1 MSKANNLRLLVAI
14 GACSA
19 ALCLGFVTGSAQ
31 AAAPA
36 SARSIQLVSAHSL
49 YRWQARP
56 SMRIPLGAAF
66 TVHVPH
72 GTTDLDLY
80 QSVLACQSQRPAA
93 YPFCVAGSH
102 IDVHRSGAAYVI
114 EVTSPE
120 RPLAMDI
127 QHRADAATAH
137 KG

>member
-1 MSKANNLRLLVAI
+1 MSKANNLRLLIAI
-14 GACSA
+14 AASGAALGLGSA
-19 ALCLGFVTGSAQ
+19 ASTAK

-36 SARSIQLVSAHSL
+36 SAIQLVGAHAL

-72 GTTDLDLY
+72 GTTDADLY
-80 QSVLACQSQRPAA
+80 ERVLACQSQRPSA

-114 EVTSPE
+114 EVTSAE

-127 QHRADAATAH
+127 QHRAEAVAAH